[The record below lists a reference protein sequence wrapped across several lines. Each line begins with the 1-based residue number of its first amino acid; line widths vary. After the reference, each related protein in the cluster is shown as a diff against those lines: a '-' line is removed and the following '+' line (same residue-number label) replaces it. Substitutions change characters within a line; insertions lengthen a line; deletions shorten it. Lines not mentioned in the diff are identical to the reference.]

1 MGSVCDEKKNKKIKN
16 LGRSRRMEEILRSL
30 GMITI
35 LKRKG
40 DKISNEHQRDEEMR
54 QDRET
59 GTRFA
64 EPSVVVNGV

>member
-1 MGSVCDEKKNKKIKN
+1 
-16 LGRSRRMEEILRSL
+16 
-30 GMITI
+30 MITI
-35 LKRKG
+35 LKRNG

-59 GTRFA
+59 GTRSA